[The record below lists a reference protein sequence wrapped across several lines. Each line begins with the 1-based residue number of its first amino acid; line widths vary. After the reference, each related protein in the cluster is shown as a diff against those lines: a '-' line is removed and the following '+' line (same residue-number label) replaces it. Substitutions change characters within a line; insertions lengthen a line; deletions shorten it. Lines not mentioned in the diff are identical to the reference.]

1 MGEIVKGLSVFGQ
14 THGPLLPVWAAT
26 NGTDASD
33 G

>member
-1 MGEIVKGLSVFGQ
+1 MGEIVKGLSLCGQ
-14 THGPLLPVWAAT
+14 TPGPILFVWAAT